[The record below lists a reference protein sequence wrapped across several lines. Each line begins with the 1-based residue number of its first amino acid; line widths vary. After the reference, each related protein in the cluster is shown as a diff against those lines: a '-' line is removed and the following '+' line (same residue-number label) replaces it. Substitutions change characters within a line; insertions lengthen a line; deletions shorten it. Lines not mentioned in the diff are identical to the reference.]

1 MIRLDCDY
9 MEGAHP
15 KVLQKL
21 IETNEV
27 STPGYGNDAFTAA
40 AKDKVRLACGCPDA
54 DVYFLVGGTQTNAT
68 VIDALLARHEG
79 VIAAESGHINVHE
92 SGAIEATGHK
102 VLVLPQH
109 EGKLK
114 AEEVEKFIDDFYA
127 DETYEHMVAPG
138 MVYISNPTEY
148 GTVYTLEELADL
160 STVCE
165 QAGIPLYMDGAR
177 LAYALAAEGNDVTLN
192 DVARLCDIFYIG
204 GTKVGALFGEAVVIM
219 NPALQ
224 KDFRYF
230 IKQNGGMLAKGWLLG
245 LQFAT
250 LFENDLYFSMTKQAV
265 ADAMRIRD
273 AFRAKGIPFYM
284 ESPTN
289 QQFFVLPNDALAK
302 LYEKYAFSPMGVPG
316 ETESEIRICTSWAT
330 TEENVDFARK
340 LCVQKDENDKDLFR
354 VKSYIPA
361 IIEEVNAESLDLAE
375 KLCFGTDKYGHIL
388 FPYENH
394 VSPILKFFSKEK
406 QAFIEN
412 LCYGKDKFGRDL
424 FDNKYSIYD
433 VVSSTKKENLSY
445 IIFYA
450 KICNCH
456 RKERKR
462 LCFLF

>member
-102 VLVLPQH
+102 VLTLPH
-109 EGKLK
+109 HDGKLS
-114 AEEVEKFIDDFYA
+114 AEEVEKFIDEFYA

-148 GTVYTLEELADL
+148 GTIYTLEELADL

-192 DVARLCDIFYIG
+192 DVARLCDVFYIG
-204 GTKVGALFGEAVVIM
+204 GTKVGALFGPKQQPSVIS
-219 NPALQ
+219 
-224 KDFRYF
+224 F
-230 IKQNGGMLAKGWLLG
+230 IL
-245 LQFAT
+245 
-250 LFENDLYFSMTKQAV
+250 
-265 ADAMRIRD
+265 
-273 AFRAKGIPFYM
+273 
-284 ESPTN
+284 
-289 QQFFVLPNDALAK
+289 
-302 LYEKYAFSPMGVPG
+302 
-316 ETESEIRICTSWAT
+316 
-330 TEENVDFARK
+330 
-340 LCVQKDENDKDLFR
+340 
-354 VKSYIPA
+354 
-361 IIEEVNAESLDLAE
+361 
-375 KLCFGTDKYGHIL
+375 
-388 FPYENH
+388 
-394 VSPILKFFSKEK
+394 
-406 QAFIEN
+406 
-412 LCYGKDKFGRDL
+412 
-424 FDNKYSIYD
+424 
-433 VVSSTKKENLSY
+433 
-445 IIFYA
+445 
-450 KICNCH
+450 
-456 RKERKR
+456 
-462 LCFLF
+462 